1 LVLKFLV
8 EIVPSQDYSTRQNEN
23 RENKHRATSFRV
35 HGVTSRLQFKVT
47 RSSYGVVFEVDHG
60 PTIVA

>member
-1 LVLKFLV
+1 LKFLV

-47 RSSYGVVFEVDHG
+47 G
-60 PTIVA
+60 